1 MEKSEYQDVELVKID
16 EPTHQLREAINEEAI
31 GELADSMAA
40 EGLHQPIGLVGPSA
54 TGRYGVIW
62 GHRRFMAATLLR
74 WTTISARVLPSGT
87 DTLLAAVSENLQRAD
102 LSPLEEGHAIQ
113 RFIERGDSLAGI
125 ARLFR
130 RSSSWVQ
137 SRLDLLNLPED
148 LQSAIRQR
156 SIPLSVADVLRRI
169 DNDDYRAQLVE
180 EAARS
185 GATAAVA
192 AVWAAHYEADKPRIV
207 NNLLTAK
214 EIASRRDAW
223 KIVYGCDA
231 CGTDVDYTDTTS
243 WRLCRSCSA
252 DLQDAIETGQK
263 AGG

>member
-1 MEKSEYQDVELVKID
+1 MEKSEYQDVALVVID
-16 EPTHQLREAINEEAI
+16 EPTHQLRESINEEAL

-40 EGLHQPIGLVGPSA
+40 EGLHQPIGLRGPSA
-54 TGRYGVIW
+54 AGRYEIVW
-62 GHRRFMAATLLR
+62 GHRRFLAARLLR
-74 WTTISARVLPSGT
+74 WVSISAKTFTLDADP
-87 DTLLAAVSENLQRAD
+87 LLAAVSENLQRAD

-169 DNDDYRAQLVE
+169 DNEPYRAQLVE

-231 CGTDVDYTDTTS
+231 CGKDTDYTDTTS
-243 WRLCRSCSA
+243 WRLCASCSQ
-252 DLQDAIETGQK
+252 DMQDAIEAARA